1 FVRAWRRVAGKA
13 TNRAT
18 SALAPAR
25 ASARLGPASEFR
37 RSSPEGRGPMREN
50 EARPPIGYRRPRAS
64 LRPKGRRARR
74 RTPTADLN
82 KIVAHP
88 RDGKLLKGTT
98 QDFFPNRP
106 LFHILLADGK
116 ESVEVRCKS
125 LKAVFFVKE
134 FAGDAKRQD
143 PIGFLTGPAQTKQGM
158 K

>member
-1 FVRAWRRVAGKA
+1 
-13 TNRAT
+13 
-18 SALAPAR
+18 
-25 ASARLGPASEFR
+25 
-37 RSSPEGRGPMREN
+37 M
-50 EARPPIGYRRPRAS
+50 
-64 LRPKGRRARR
+64 
-74 RTPTADLN
+74 ADLN
-82 KIVAHP
+82 KIVAHA

-143 PIGFLTGPAQTKQGM
+143 PIGFLPGPAQTKQGM
-158 K
+158 KIAVRFKDGELVCGYSLTYSADREGFFMSPSDPNSNNTRIYVIVASTAEVRTGTEAEALVKRSIEQRKSKDEAA